1 MAVGSDWLR
10 DEAAKYFFLTTA
22 MGARPAA
29 WEVALIKDDGNEV
42 SGTDDANYARQAATF
57 QDTGAVGRVENDT
70 AISFPAAEA
79 GASYTIAEFAV
90 YDGAGNKLVQ
100 QALEFNKAISGG
112 QVVSFAI
119 GDLVAGVGV

>member
-10 DEAAKYFFLTTA
+10 NEATKYFFLTTS
-22 MGARPAA
+22 MGTRPPG

-42 SGTDDANYARQAATF
+42 ASGDDANYARQSISF
-57 QDTGAVGRVENDT
+57 QDTGSVGRVENDA
-70 AISFPAAEA
+70 AISFPAAES

-90 YDGAGNKLVQ
+90 YDTNGNLLVQ
-100 QALEFNKAISGG
+100 QALEFSKTIEGG
-112 QVVSFAI
+112 DVVSFAI